1 MTITVSEI
9 ASGVGE
15 SLRGILED
23 LTSSSSE
30 KPKSLRDI
38 FLEGDRLRGTVM
50 PGALTPDTA
59 YHRCATRAN
68 RVDALAHDYRNF
80 LGRLAGHYDHGSNRG
95 FARSILI
102 R

>member
-23 LTSSSSE
+23 LTSSSE

-38 FLEGDRLRGTVM
+38 FLEGDRLRGLGVFLM
-50 PGALTPDTA
+50 IAAAL
-59 YHRCATRAN
+59 
-68 RVDALAHDYRNF
+68 L
-80 LGRLAGHYDHGSNRG
+80 LII
-95 FARSILI
+95 ARS
-102 R
+102 

>member
-38 FLEGDRLRGTVM
+38 FLEGDRLRGLGVFLM
-50 PGALTPDTA
+50 IAAAL
-59 YHRCATRAN
+59 
-68 RVDALAHDYRNF
+68 L
-80 LGRLAGHYDHGSNRG
+80 LII
-95 FARSILI
+95 ARS
-102 R
+102 

>member
-38 FLEGDRLRGTVM
+38 FLEGDRLRGLGVFLM
-50 PGALTPDTA
+50 IAAALLL
-59 YHRCATRAN
+59 
-68 RVDALAHDYRNF
+68 VI
-80 LGRLAGHYDHGSNRG
+80 
-95 FARSILI
+95 ARS
-102 R
+102 